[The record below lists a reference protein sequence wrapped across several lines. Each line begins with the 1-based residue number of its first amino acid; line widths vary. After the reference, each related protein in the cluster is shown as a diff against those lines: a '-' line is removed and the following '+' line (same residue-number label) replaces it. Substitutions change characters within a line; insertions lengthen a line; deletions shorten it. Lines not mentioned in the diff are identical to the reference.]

1 MKDNSDKREGIIK
14 YVKESNLYGLNY
26 EKIFNYCL
34 YYFKLTFRNSKKE
47 RFGLIR
53 KIRKEKDNNNNTV
66 EEKLNRKEKRRINK
80 EYRNKNRR
88 QFREDIKKNI
98 LRGYIKRIIFEL
110 D

>member
-1 MKDNSDKREGIIK
+1 MKNNSDKREEIIK
-14 YVKESNLYGLNY
+14 YVKENNLYGLNY

-53 KIRKEKDNNNNTV
+53 KIRNKKANKDNTV
-66 EEKLNRKEKRRINK
+66 EEKLNRKEKRKINK
-80 EYRNKNRR
+80 KYRNKNRR
-88 QFREDIKKNI
+88 QFREEIIKNI
-98 LRGYIKRIIFEL
+98 LRGYFKRIIFEL